1 VVTQATDSRQRV
13 LASTVHAQ
21 VGAAE
26 PGKMSSIQRRI
37 ALKPPRSQP
46 MKRLV
51 TLVAAT
57 AVSVAALAQPVEGEV
72 RKVDKAQAKVTL
84 KHAEIK
90 SLDMP
95 PMTMVFRVK
104 DAKMLDGLAEGTKVR
119 FAAEKIDGQYTVTAI
134 TKQ

>member
-1 VVTQATDSRQRV
+1 
-13 LASTVHAQ
+13 
-21 VGAAE
+21 
-26 PGKMSSIQRRI
+26 
-37 ALKPPRSQP
+37 
-46 MKRLV
+46 MKRLF

-57 AVSVAALAQPVEGEV
+57 AVSVAVLAQPVEGEV

-104 DAKMLDGLAEGTKVR
+104 DAKMLDGLTEGSKVR
-119 FAAEKIDGQYTVTAI
+119 FVAEKIDGHYTIIELNAR
-134 TKQ
+134 